1 MRKLKLLFACLLMTF
16 LGIGQLWADP
26 TAATVTLSSGT
37 NETDHITWS
46 VADGNITIQQL
57 KGTSS
62 TNVNGTY
69 VTAPRVYKGHVL
81 SFVAAEGYKI
91 NSIEITYTGNYSG
104 NSMTAGTEMSAN
116 VVTNNT
122 TDVDRTWASTSGG
135 THVVAAK
142 DDAGLSAIY
151 IQNVANVTNTQL
163 RISEMKV
170 YYTTGGGSG
179 DNIVKTLKSIAV
191 SGMTTTYDQN
201 AAFSFDGTCTATYSV
216 TINDVAQAD
225 EQKVVT
231 PSSVSAPDMTTT
243 GEKTITVSY
252 TENEVTKST
261 TYNITVDAVEGD
273 VLTVGLT
280 GVTSTSYTSW
290 SGVEGASGAEYAG
303 NSAKGNDAIQLRST
317 NNAGIVSTTSGGL
330 IKKVKVAWNSNTADA
345 RVLNVYGSHTAYESA
360 ADLYDSDKRGTLLGT
375 FTKSAGNGTLDLS
388 AETERY
394 EYVGVRSNSGAM
406 YLESVT
412 FVWEPGKEL
421 SSIAVKTNPTKT
433 SYIINDA
440 FDATGLVITATYSDA
455 STEDIAYV
463 GNEEKFSFA
472 GFSSASAAAAQ
483 TITVTYGGKTT
494 TFNVEIQDITLQS
507 VTVSG
512 TPTTT
517 SYTAGDTFDPEGLT
531 VTGHYSDNS
540 DVVITTG
547 ITWSYPD
554 NDDELSFEQTSIR
567 VVATV
572 EEIASAPYTV
582 SGLTVAAAPLV
593 ADWVASEQGY
603 ADQTDMTKQTIAFGP
618 SNNFSLVFNKGT
630 NSNAPKYYN
639 SGTAVRSYG
648 GNTFTLSST
657 NYNFTQIV
665 ITFGTSDGSNTIST
679 NVGTY
684 EDGTWTGNSKEV
696 TFTIGGTSGNRRISA
711 ITIDYEEALPSV
723 ATPTF
728 SVASGTYFEAQ
739 NVTISTETAG
749 ATIYYTTDG
758 STPTTESS
766 VYSTPIAVTT
776 TMTIK
781 AIAVMTGMDNSAVAV
796 ANYAIPVF
804 NSLEDLAAAD
814 LTHNTTVKVSF
825 SNVAIKTVDAS
836 KKYVT
841 FDIQKEGKDI
851 EIYYSAETLPA
862 SWVVGGTLSGTILA
876 PWKRYEKSSELQC
889 WELAPESGWHWTD
902 LTYTSPIT
910 KTIDHVTVSGTATK
924 TAYVDGEVFDPAGL
938 VVTLYYTDETN
949 EVVTD
954 GIIWAPTTALTMG
967 MTSVDVTATVDNTTS
982 AVYPVSVTV
991 SEIPTKTIAEFIT
1004 DGGGRCYLVGVVSNI
1019 ANSNKNATLTDN
1031 SGSILLYNISQNGAV
1046 TDFVTLEVEEGDRI
1060 KVIATTYQVYNQKD
1074 EVVAPEFVEELAP
1087 EVVAVT
1093 GVTVAPTEATIKVG
1107 KTVALTATV
1116 LPALATNTNVTWES
1130 DDTDIATVDNGVV
1143 TGVADGTAHIT
1154 VTTEEGS
1161 HTATATIT
1169 VEAAASYTSGEW
1181 VLVTDVAQLSLE
1193 DKIIIASTAYQ
1204 KAMNTQNANNRAQA
1218 DVTITETGEILT
1230 YETAPVI
1237 FTLKAGS
1244 AEGQYAFYDEDADG
1258 YLYAASSSN
1267 NYLRTQETV
1276 DDNNNASWEITIT
1289 NGVASVVAQG
1299 TNTHNVMRY
1308 NTSGMFSCYASA
1320 SQQPVALYKY
1330 YSTPLPRYTVTF
1342 TANGGTGDAPVV
1354 ADQLEGAK
1362 FNLPSNTYTYAGH
1375 QFTGWNDGT
1384 TTYAAGA
1391 SYTMPATNVTFTA
1404 QWETVC
1410 AWATVYTSNVVFTGT
1425 GSYETNSYV
1434 KIGGVDYDAQKVGA
1448 TDKDGSVVV
1457 TVPAGAHTLHFH
1469 AAAWNGSSVTI
1480 EASGVNN
1487 MSLSSFAV
1495 AGDAGVK
1502 SSGTYTLAND
1512 PVDQH
1517 FHFTFDAVTE
1527 TTEITFSRTDG
1538 TDHRFVMYGINQE
1551 GGPELKS
1558 LTIGGTPTTTA
1569 YEVGQS
1575 FSTDGLTV
1583 SAVYA
1588 LGGVDQ
1594 EPVDVTD
1601 QVTWNINP
1609 TEFTLTS
1616 QTSVTVTASL
1626 ETKTVSADIP
1636 VTVSETSTP
1645 GVTHTAIVVKKGD
1658 TYYAMGQNLSGGAL
1672 NAVELDGVINGKIVN
1687 VDVDDRAAIT
1697 WEVTITADGA
1707 TYKAQ
1712 NGKYLKGNGSNTTL
1726 SWSDVPFYWTWSE
1739 TYGCYA
1745 VDNSRSFY
1753 MYGSNTS
1760 DFKNYA
1766 LVNFSSNASLC
1777 SSETMELNEYVD
1789 IDLTDKEF
1797 VVLRDGLT
1805 VGQLGT
1811 FCWQADIYEIEGAVF
1826 YEPEEK
1832 MEDGINFIESLKEGD
1847 VFPMGRPYLFQ
1858 AEATEIRGL
1867 VSKTNTTDIAGANH
1881 GMHGTFTDIVVNDPD
1896 IMIVNKNKV
1905 RPSAGNLVSA
1915 NRAYLVISEL
1925 PAQADPTPAPGRRRL
1940 VLGREDA
1947 PTAIDNIL
1955 MDAQNVQKVLIDG
1968 QLYIVRE
1975 GKWYDVTGQQ
1985 VR

>member
-1 MRKLKLLFACLLMTF
+1 MRKLKLLFACLLMTV
-16 LGIGQLWADP
+16 LGIGQLWADEMTLDYSALGYTTTTDLNGVALP
-26 TAATVTLSSGT
+26 GTGDVTITLAKGSG
-37 NETDHITWS
+37 S
-46 VADGNITIQQL
+46 
-57 KGTSS
+57 
-62 TNVNGTY
+62 
-69 VTAPRVYKGHVL
+69 TAP
-81 SFVAAEGYKI
+81 S
-91 NSIEITYTGNYSG
+91 
-104 NSMTAGTEMSAN
+104 
-116 VVTNNT
+116 
-122 TDVDRTWASTSGG
+122 
-135 THVVAAK
+135 
-142 DDAGLSAIY
+142 
-151 IQNVANVTNTQL
+151 
-163 RISEMKV
+163 
-170 YYTTGGGSG
+170 YYTTGTGARTYASNTITVDAGSG
-179 DNIVKTLKSIAV
+179 TITQIDFDFTQNSKDYSVSSGTYSKTNKQWTGSASSVVFTTATGSGHNRIKSIKVTYTTSGGGDVTVKTLKSIEV
-191 SGMTTTYDQN
+191 SGQTVEFDQN
-201 AAFSFDGTCTATYSV
+201 ATFSFDGTCTATYSV
-216 TINDVAQAD
+216 TVNDVPQAD
-225 EQKVVT
+225 EQKTVT
-231 PSSVSAPDMTTT
+231 PTSVSSPDMTTT
-243 GEKTITVSY
+243 GVKTITVSF
-252 TENEVTKST
+252 TDGGVTKNT
-261 TYNITVDAVEGD
+261 TYDISVNEHTVTPGTYELLLANAFWGTNGTGANAGHTASGSQYDITVSIDGSNG
-273 VLTVGLT
+273 TQN
-280 GVTSTSYTSW
+280 Y
-290 SGVEGASGAEYAG
+290 
-303 NSAKGNDAIQLRST
+303 I
-317 NNAGIVSTTSGGL
+317 NNTETRI
-330 IKKVKVAWNSNTADA
+330 
-345 RVLNVYGSHTAYESA
+345 YGSHTITFTVPSGYVLKEIT
-360 ADLYDSDKRGTLLGT
+360 GLGT
-375 FTKSAGNGTLDLS
+375 SSKSDIDVASGSSGTINTRVWTGS
-388 AETERY
+388 AQ
-394 EYVGVRSNSGAM
+394 
-406 YLESVT
+406 SVT
-412 FVWEPGKEL
+412 FDVSGRTDFTTVSVTYAIDVEL

-472 GFSSASAAAAQ
+472 GFNSASAASAQ
-483 TITVTYGGKTT
+483 TITVTYGGETT
-494 TFNVEIQDITLQS
+494 TFNVEIQDITLKS

-517 SYTAGDTFDPEGLT
+517 SYTAGDSFDPEGLT

-540 DVVITTG
+540 DAVITSG

-554 NDDELSFEQTSIR
+554 ADNVLTEGQTSIR

-572 EEIASAPYTV
+572 EQIAGAAYTV
-582 SGLTVAAAPLV
+582 GGLTVDAAPLV

-603 ADQTDMTKQTIAFGP
+603 SDQTDMTEETIAFGP

-781 AIAVMTGMDNSAVAV
+781 AIAVKAGMDNSAVAV

-825 SNVAIKTVDAS
+825 SNVAIKTIDTN
-836 KKYVT
+836 KKFVT

-876 PWKRYEKSSELQC
+876 PWKRYPTTGTLNC
-889 WELAPESGWHWTD
+889 WELAPESGWHWTE
-902 LTYTSPIT
+902 LTYNSPIV

-954 GIIWAPTTALTMG
+954 GITWAPTTALTVG
-967 MTSVDVTATVDNTTS
+967 MTSVDVTATVENTTS
-982 AVYPVSVTV
+982 AVHPVSITV
-991 SEIPTKTIAEFIT
+991 SEIPTKTIAEFIAA
-1004 DGGGRCYLVGVVSNI
+1004 GGGRCYLVGVVSNI
-1019 ANSNKNATLTDN
+1019 ANSNKNCTLTDN

-1143 TGVADGTAHIT
+1143 TGVAEGFAHIT
-1154 VTTEEGS
+1154 VTTEENS
-1161 HTATATIT
+1161 FTATATIT
-1169 VEAAASYTSGEW
+1169 VTAAPSYTSGEW

-1193 DKIIIASTAYQ
+1193 DKIIIAASSNP
-1204 KAMNTQNANNRAQA
+1204 KAMNTQGSNNRGQA
-1218 DVTITETGEILT
+1218 DVTITGDILT
-1230 YETAPVI
+1230 YETAPAI

-1267 NYLRTQETV
+1267 NYMRTQADV
-1276 DDNNNASWEITIT
+1276 DANASWTITISSGLT
-1289 NGVASVVAQG
+1289 SVVAQG
-1299 TNTHNVMRY
+1299 TNTRNVMQY
-1308 NTSGMFSCYASA
+1308 NTGGMFSCYATA
-1320 SQQPVALYKY
+1320 SQKAVDLYKY
-1330 YSTPLPRYTVTF
+1330 YSTPLPRYAVTF
-1342 TANGGTGDAPVV
+1342 AANGGMGDAPVM
-1354 ADQLEGAK
+1354 DNQLEGAK
-1362 FNLPSNTYTYAGH
+1362 FNLPANT
-1375 QFTGWNDGT
+1375 FTKDGSKFAGWNDGT
-1384 TTYAAGA
+1384 NTYTAGA
-1391 SYTMPATNVTFTA
+1391 EYTMPAAAVTFTA

-1425 GSYETNSYV
+1425 GSHEANSFV

-1448 TDKDGSVVV
+1448 SGADGSVVV

-1480 EASGVNN
+1480 AASGVNN

-1551 GGPELKS
+1551 GGPELQS
-1558 LTIGGTPTTTA
+1558 ITIGGTATKTE
-1569 YEVGQS
+1569 YMVGQS
-1575 FSTDGLTV
+1575 FDVTGLTV
-1583 SAVYA
+1583 TATYV
-1588 LGGVDQ
+1588 LNNVVQ

-1601 QVTWNINP
+1601 KVMWTIDP
-1609 TEFTLTS
+1609 ATFGATS
-1616 QTSVTVTASL
+1616 QTSVNVTATL
-1626 ETKTVSADIP
+1626 EGKTDNIDVP
-1636 VTVSETSTP
+1636 VTVTVASLPE
-1645 GVTHTAIVVKKGD
+1645 GIRDIAIVVKMGD
-1658 TYYAMGQNLSGGAL
+1658 TYYAMGQTMTTGTLNSVAL
-1672 NAVELDGVINGKIVN
+1672 EGVINGKMVN
-1687 VDVDDRAAIT
+1687 VPVEARPDIT
-1697 WEVTITADGA
+1697 WRMTETVNGVTFQ
-1707 TYKAQ
+1707 AQ
-1712 NGKYLKGNGSNTTL
+1712 NGKYLSGAGSTNL
-1726 SWSDVPFYWTWSE
+1726 AYSDEPVYWE
-1739 TYGCYA
+1739 LDDTYGCYTI
-1745 VDNSRSFY
+1745 VGKNDKRSFF
-1753 MYGSNTS
+1753 MLTS
-1760 DFKNYA
+1760 SGFKYYA
-1766 LVNFSSNASLC
+1766 LSNFSTNPTGC
-1777 SSETMELNEYVD
+1777 STPGEFLDEYVD

-1826 YEPEEK
+1826 YEPEK
-1832 MEDGINFIESLKEGD
+1832 KIEDGISFIESLKEGD
-1847 VFPMGRPYLFQ
+1847 VFPMGKPYLFQ

-1867 VSKTNTTDIAGANH
+1867 VSKTNTTVDAGTNH
-1881 GMHGTFTDIVVNDPD
+1881 GMHGTFTDIIVNDPD
-1896 IMIVNKNKV
+1896 IMIIYANKV
-1905 RPSAGNLVSA
+1905 RPSANNRIRA
-1915 NRAYLVISEL
+1915 NRAYIQRSEL

-1955 MDAQNVQKVLIDG
+1955 MDTQNVQKVLIDG
-1968 QLYIVRE
+1968 QLYIVRD